1 MGGEMKGA
9 RPNSPPPVLEER
21 VKKALRRAGRPL
33 SLSELRC
40 RSGVRIRRGLSE
52 ALRSALAN
60 LLEGSEVHAFE
71 GTMPGSWVR
80 RRRVVLYELR
90 PRA

>member
-1 MGGEMKGA
+1 MGGRTKGE
-9 RPNSPPPVLEER
+9 RPESPPPALEER
-21 VKKALRRAGRPL
+21 VKAALRRAGRPL
-33 SLSELRC
+33 SLSELRS
-40 RSGVRIRRGLSE
+40 RSGVRIRRGLS
-52 ALRSALAN
+52 ADLRSALAN
-60 LLEGSEVHAFE
+60 LLEGGEVRAFE